1 MKRWVCCRRVS
12 ETRRTWVG
20 AQNSHLHAAGCRT
33 LWWSLFFGASV
44 FSSSFSCGSTEQWD
58 VGYGG
63 WAPARGSLPPGLLLC
78 PAAWI
83 KFQPETELKPVW
95 GYCPRRDE
103 SSLFPVPR
111 SRCFLCIMPSNYK
124 VSQISPDLMK
134 NELIQNELWSLETRE
149 RTEEGVGL
157 SLLVAG
163 CN

>member
-1 MKRWVCCRRVS
+1 MCCRRVS
-12 ETRRTWVG
+12 ETGRTWVG
-20 AQNSHLHAAGCRT
+20 AQNSRLHIAGLCT
-33 LWWSLFFGASV
+33 LWWSLFCLLVLLFPHLASRV
-44 FSSSFSCGSTEQWD
+44 APQNSEMRGVV
-58 VGYGG
+58 VGHQQE
-63 WAPARGSLPPGLLLC
+63 AHFHQDCCSAQQL
-78 PAAWI
+78 
-83 KFQPETELKPVW
+83 ETELKPVW
-95 GYCPRRDE
+95 GYCPRRGE

-134 NELIQNELWSLETRE
+134 NQLIQNELRSLETRE